1 MCDTST
7 TKTLENA
14 TWIDSF
20 QNRNANK
27 RPERSQELQEATV
40 QTVTSTRIIT
50 VLPAP
55 PTYADIFSE
64 KTTAEDRHM

>member
-14 TWIDSF
+14 TWI

-27 RPERSQELQEATV
+27 LPERSQELQEATV